1 MNERVRSV
9 AQGFAL
15 AVRQAPGAFTRLLLL
30 NVLGGAA
37 PAAVLLI
44 QKVIVDGIAGST
56 GDTGLMSLLRTPSL
70 LAAAIAGFLVLD
82 LILDFVEQF
91 VDFEETTFRDR
102 ILAGTKRL
110 ILDHL
115 RKLRGIRPFETP
127 AFASRL
133 NLAVASIPSID
144 HFGNALNYLMVGLFA
159 VLPVAALTATL
170 AWWVPLL
177 TIAAVAPSM
186 HVQNRIEDRSWS
198 LKQGQAETAKR
209 MDAHEQMLTAPD
221 YAKETRLLAIG
232 GLLLGRWQAMFDG
245 ALHEVLR
252 LRERGRRTVLVWSLL
267 SAAGVGGAFLFVVQQ
282 GLEGTLS
289 AGDLAL
295 YIGSIFYLRR
305 GLMHFLHCLVQIQA
319 QGLRVKAIQDV
330 LDMDDGLRDRQAALR
345 TESADGLAFDDVS
358 FRYAGAQEDAVRG
371 VSFSVP
377 HGRSVALVGANGSG
391 KTTLVKLACRLYD
404 PDTGTVSWNGRP
416 LPELPVEQWRAR
428 VSALMQ
434 DHCRFS
440 GERLRQRVVRQCR
453 RPDDDM
459 DGVRAAARQSGIG
472 ERIERLPE
480 QWRTP
485 LAKELTGGQ
494 DLSGGEWQRLAL
506 ARAFYRS
513 ESALVLLDE
522 PTYGV
527 DPAAEG
533 DIWERVR
540 SWIAGRTAL
549 VVSHRLGLTRFVDD
563 IVVMD
568 GGRVVERG
576 DHAAL
581 MDAGGLYAR
590 MFETQA
596 RPYRD
601 VGDDP

>member
-1 MNERVRSV
+1 
-9 AQGFAL
+9 
-15 AVRQAPGAFTRLLLL
+15 
-30 NVLGGAA
+30 
-37 PAAVLLI
+37 
-44 QKVIVDGIAGST
+44 
-56 GDTGLMSLLRTPSL
+56 
-70 LAAAIAGFLVLD
+70 
-82 LILDFVEQF
+82 
-91 VDFEETTFRDR
+91 
-102 ILAGTKRL
+102 
-110 ILDHL
+110 
-115 RKLRGIRPFETP
+115 
-127 AFASRL
+127 
-133 NLAVASIPSID
+133 
-144 HFGNALNYLMVGLFA
+144 
-159 VLPVAALTATL
+159 
-170 AWWVPLL
+170 
-177 TIAAVAPSM
+177 
-186 HVQNRIEDRSWS
+186 
-198 LKQGQAETAKR
+198 
-209 MDAHEQMLTAPD
+209 MDAHEQMLSAPD
-221 YAKETRLLAIG
+221 YAKETRLLGIG

-245 ALHEVLR
+245 ALYQVLR
-252 LRERGRRTVLVWSLL
+252 LRARGRRTVLLWSLL

-295 YIGSIFYLRR
+295 YIGSVFQLRN
-305 GLMHFLHCLVQIQA
+305 GLFMLISSLVELQA
-319 QGLRVKAIQDV
+319 QGLRVQAIQEV
-330 LDMDDGLRDRQAALR
+330 LVMNDGLRDRPAAVR
-345 TESADGLAFDDVS
+345 AESADGLVFDDVT

-404 PDTGTVSWNGRP
+404 PDAGTVRWNGRP
-416 LPELPVEQWRAR
+416 LPEISVDGWRAS

-434 DHCRFS
+434 DHCRFPVS
-440 GERLRQRVVRQCR
+440 AFDNVWFGNAAA
-453 RPDDDM
+453 PADDL
-459 DGVRAAARQSGIG
+459 DGVRTAARQSGIG

-485 LAKELTGGQ
+485 LSKELTGGQ

-513 ESALVLLDE
+513 EAALVVLDE

-533 DIWERVR
+533 DIWERVQ

-568 GGRVVERG
+568 GGRLVERG
-576 DHAAL
+576 DHASL

-601 VGDDP
+601 VGDDS